1 MGFFRRKTSK
11 QTSRVKKLL
20 KLALAR
26 LVTARRP
33 RLARKSMS
41 CGDVGQL
48 LALGY
53 LERALNHVRTYAM
66 ISEHTTIVGP
76 YFSNEGL
83 TDSVAWIFLVQAEH
97 VIVEDHM
104 LQAFDM
110 VELYCKRLIEHA
122 TQLDKPQ

>member
-26 LVTARRP
+26 LVTARCP

-76 YFSNEGL
+76 YFSNEGML
-83 TDSVAWIFLVQAEH
+83 TH
-97 VIVEDHM
+97 
-104 LQAFDM
+104 
-110 VELYCKRLIEHA
+110 
-122 TQLDKPQ
+122 